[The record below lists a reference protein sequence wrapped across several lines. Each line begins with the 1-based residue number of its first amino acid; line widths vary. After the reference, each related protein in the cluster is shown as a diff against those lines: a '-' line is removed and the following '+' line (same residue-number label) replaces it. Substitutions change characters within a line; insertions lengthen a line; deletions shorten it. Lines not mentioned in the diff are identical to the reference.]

1 MRLKKLLSFLL
12 AALLAFAALPATGA
26 LAEMETGESISFVPT
41 LSAAALPNPA
51 LDESGEA
58 RARLAALLL
67 VDASLSWG
75 QELYDLAQQTM
86 RLGIVTIDGEYEA
99 YFLSGTTDSRVVLI
113 SLIPAS
119 DTAYFSVYERAN
131 QIEMEISAFM
141 TSCERSYELLPASS
155 LSALEAVLRENGLRG
170 ATQPGYEPWDVDYS
184 VPSDEPHQFNGV
196 LSVGG
201 DVRFYALGTEQYPL
215 SYIFHA
221 SAQTR
226 ALLTVSLL
234 CDLALSQ
241 DVDLF
246 EMLDSQVFFVHDVV
260 YDADVYT
267 IIGTAQGCRVAITYV
282 PVTGYCVYN
291 AQYTYLGS
299 ALDYARS
306 HNPNYTV
313 LGMTELDVA
322 RYSRISELIGQGL
335 LEANTTLGQARQPA
349 PVVTPTPAPS
359 VTSAPQQGGLGRVR
373 VQAGTNVRK
382 KTYNDSELVTYIS
395 QDGIY
400 EYYELKNGW
409 YYILLP
415 DGRYGYVYKSRCT
428 EVR

>member
-1 MRLKKLLSFLL
+1 MRLKKLLGLLL
-12 AALLAFAALPATGA
+12 AAVLALSALPTLGA

-41 LSAAALPNPA
+41 LSSAALPNAA
-51 LDESGEA
+51 LDESSEA

-67 VDASLSWG
+67 ADASASWG
-75 QELYDLAQQTM
+75 QELYDLTQQPM

-99 YFLSGTTDSRVVLI
+99 YFLSGATSARVVLI

-119 DTAYFSVYERAN
+119 DTAYFSVYERSS
-131 QIEMEISAFM
+131 QIEMEIGAFM
-141 TSCERSYELLPASS
+141 TSCERSYELAPASS
-155 LSALEAVLRENGLRG
+155 QSALEAVLRENGLYG
-170 ATQPGYEPWDVDYS
+170 GQQPSYDPWEADHS
-184 VPSDEPHQFNGV
+184 APAAEPHVYSGS
-196 LSVGG
+196 LSLGG

-241 DVDLF
+241 DIDLF
-246 EMLDSQVFFVHDVV
+246 EMLDNQIFFAHDVV

-291 AQYTYLGS
+291 AQYSYLGS
-299 ALDYARS
+299 AADYARS
-306 HNPNYTV
+306 QHPNYSL
-313 LGMTELDVA
+313 LGVTELDVA

-335 LEANTTLGQARQPA
+335 LDANTTLGQARL
-349 PVVTPTPAPS
+349 PVPTVTPTPAPS
-359 VTSAPQQGGLGRVR
+359 VTSAPQQGYLGRVM
-373 VQAGTNVRK
+373 VQGGTNVRK

-415 DGRYGYVYKSRCT
+415 DGRYGYVYRSRCT